1 MARNNNNKETKV
13 NLFSEK
19 HREIFKAIF
28 SLVLAI
34 ILSLALFDLAGLAGH
49 YLAFGLKIIFGK
61 VAFVFPFFF
70 LLGSFLFFSKEII
83 PRARTRILLGFFLI
97 LIITSSFFWLFE
109 KTNPKEIGLIKKS
122 SGYFGFGLAFIL
134 EKVFAFWGT
143 LVILIAL
150 GIFSFFLILEEP
162 FKSKFNLFFNLIRRF
177 SLKTF
182 YSLKKLFKKI
192 FAKKEKSIEFTKKE
206 IEETV
211 EFEGV
216 EDYGL
221 IEAKEEKREKKLPL
235 PFMAKKKV
243 AKTELPIDLLS
254 FHEKKAE
261 TRDIEEGKY
270 IIKKTLEN
278 FGIPVEM
285 GEVKVGP
292 TVTQYTLRPTEGI
305 KISQITGLANDLA
318 LALAAHP
325 IRIEAPIPGKSL
337 VGIEVP
343 NRKVAI
349 VSLREILE
357 SEAFKK
363 RASNLTIALG
373 KDVAGHIW
381 LADIGKMPH
390 LLISGATGSGK
401 TVMINSI
408 ICSLLYQNSPE
419 DLRFI
424 LIDPKRVELVLYND
438 IPHLLCPVITGVSE
452 TINTLR
458 WAVSEMERRFDLFAQ
473 NRSRDIES
481 HNKESKEKIPY
492 IIIIIDEL
500 ADLMVA
506 AAKEV
511 EVCIIRLAQMA
522 RATGIHLVLATQ
534 RPSVDIITGLI
545 KANIT
550 TRIAFSVASMTDSR
564 TILDFA
570 GAEKLLGHGDMLFI
584 SPQLSKPKRLQ
595 GAYVSD
601 EEIKRVVEFLRNV
614 AEPEYLD
621 EITTFKPNEEKEG
634 ELFAEGEDELLP
646 EAREVVIKAGRASA
660 TLLQRYLRIGYARA
674 ARLLDLLEQE
684 GTIGPAD
691 GARPRPVLKKV
702 EENNINQQ

>member
-1 MARNNNNKETKV
+1 MANKNQKE
-13 NLFSEK
+13 NLFSQK
-19 HREIFKAIF
+19 HREVFKAIF
-28 SLVLAI
+28 SLAIAI
-34 ILSLALFDLAGLAGH
+34 ILFLALFNLAGLAGH
-49 YLAFGLKIIFGK
+49 YLTFGLKIIFGK
-61 VAFVFPFFF
+61 VALTIPFFF
-70 LLGSFLFFSKEII
+70 LLGSFLFFSKEIDS
-83 PRARTRILLGFFLI
+83 RTKRRILLGLLLI
-97 LIITSSFFWLFE
+97 LVIISSFFWLFE
-109 KTNPKEIGLIKKS
+109 KVEPKEIKKIKES
-122 SGYFGFGLAFIL
+122 SGYLGFALAFSL
-134 EKVFAFWGT
+134 EKIFAFWGS
-143 LVILIAL
+143 LVILLAL
-150 GIFSFFLILEEP
+150 IIFSLFLILEEP
-162 FKSKFNLFFNLIRRF
+162 LRSKFNLFFNFIQFIFSKIYFLI
-177 SLKTF
+177 
-182 YSLKKLFKKI
+182 KI
-192 FAKKEKSIEFTKKE
+192 FAKKILTRPERPIEFKKKE
-206 IEETV
+206 IEEIPELESV
-211 EFEGV
+211 K
-216 EDYGL
+216 DYGV
-221 IEAKEEKREKKLPL
+221 IEAKERKKPSLPL
-235 PFMAKKKV
+235 LSKKKM
-243 AKTELPIDLLS
+243 AKTELPLDLLN
-254 FHEKKAE
+254 FHEKKVEAG
-261 TRDIEEGKY
+261 DIEERKY

-278 FGIPVEM
+278 FGIQVEM

-292 TVTQYTLRPTEGI
+292 TITQYTLRPMEGI
-305 KISQITGLANDLA
+305 KLSQITSLANDLA

-325 IRIEAPIPGKSL
+325 IRIEAPIPGQSL

-363 RASNLTIALG
+363 RTSNLTIALG

-381 LADIGKMPH
+381 LADLGKMPH

-419 DLRFI
+419 NLRFI

-438 IPHLLCPVITGVSE
+438 IPHLLCPVITNVQE
-452 TINTLR
+452 TINALR
-458 WAVSEMERRFDLFAQ
+458 WAISEMEHRFDLFAQ

-481 HNKESKEKIPY
+481 HNKEAQEKIPY

-506 AAKEV
+506 APKEI
-511 EVCIIRLAQMA
+511 EACIIRLAQMA

-550 TRIAFSVASMTDSR
+550 SRIAFSVASMTDSR
-564 TILDFA
+564 TILDFS
-570 GAEKLLGHGDMLFI
+570 GAEKLLGRGDMLFI

-601 EEIKRVVEFLRNV
+601 EEIKRIVEFLRNI
-614 AEPEYLD
+614 AQPEYL
-621 EITTFKPNEEKEG
+621 EEVTTFKPEEEKKE
-634 ELFAEGEDELLP
+634 EFFEGEDELLP
-646 EAREVVIKAGRASA
+646 MAREVVIKAGRASA

-674 ARLLDLLEQE
+674 ARLLDLLEKE

-691 GARPRPVLKKV
+691 GARPRQVFKKHLDS
-702 EENNINQQ
+702 ELNQTDK